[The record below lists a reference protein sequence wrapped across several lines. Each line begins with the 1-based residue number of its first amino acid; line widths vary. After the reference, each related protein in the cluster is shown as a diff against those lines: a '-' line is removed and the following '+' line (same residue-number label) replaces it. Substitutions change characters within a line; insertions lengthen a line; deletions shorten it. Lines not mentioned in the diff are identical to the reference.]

1 MPLTSPASPSHQRRA
16 LKAHEILGATDL
28 RSSVLQLRD
37 VVRDS
42 WLRSIGFQA
51 NAISNEHTVLPDAE
65 LHQLRSDSPLR
76 LVLPVFDKLLLDPA
90 RDTGLILAIGDRS
103 GRLLWVKGDQQVLR
117 QAEAMAFVPGADWS
131 ERTVGTSAP
140 GTALATGAGVQVS
153 GAEHFNSIAHQWSCS
168 AVPIHAPGTGEVI
181 GVVDLTGGES
191 AVAPYS
197 LALLK
202 AAVAA
207 AESEL
212 RWQYND
218 GKVNPRATFPVPER
232 RQTPGIESSLR
243 LMPPNG
249 PVLVRGGQRL
259 ELSTRHAELLTLLS
273 WHPRGLNG
281 EEMVDLLHANPDA
294 ADLGTLRAELVRLR
308 KVLAGFDSSLIPL
321 SRPYRLAQTPP
332 NDAREMLDA
341 IEAGD
346 LDAALEH
353 YGGPVLE
360 RSNAPGVEEIRA
372 EVYGVLRQAML
383 QDGTETQ
390 LMRFLQSPE
399 THDDEELLGTTL
411 QVLAARSPHRAGI
424 VAALER
430 IELAGRPAALRA
442 R

>member
-181 GVVDLTGGES
+181 GVVDLTGGEN

-212 RWQYND
+212 RWQQ
-218 GKVNPRATFPVPER
+218 GATEATSHHGTFFAVPER
-232 RQTPGIESSLR
+232 RQVPPAASSLR
-243 LMPPNG
+243 LTESSG
-249 PVLVRGGQRL
+249 PVLVRGDRRL

-273 WHPRGLNG
+273 WHPRGLTG
-281 EEMVDLLHANPDA
+281 EELVEMLHVNPDA
-294 ADLGTLRAELVRLR
+294 ADPGTLRAELVRLR
-308 KVLAGFDSSLIPL
+308 KALAGFDTSLIPL
-321 SRPYRLAQTPP
+321 SRPYRLAQPP
-332 NDAREMLDA
+332 ASDAREVLSA
-341 IEAGD
+341 IESGD
-346 LDAALEH
+346 LDAALAH

-360 RSNAPGVEEIRA
+360 RSNAPGIEAIREE
-372 EVYGVLRQAML
+372 VFGVLRQAIL
-383 QDGTETQ
+383 QDGTEGQ
-390 LMRFLQSPE
+390 LLRFLQSPE
-399 THDDEELLGTTL
+399 THEDEELLETTL
-411 QVLAARSPHRAGI
+411 QVLPARSPHRALV

-430 IELAGRPAALRA
+430 LEANG
-442 R
+442 